1 MKNLFIHISLLFM
14 LLWTGFL
21 SVTLA
26 SCQMISEDEKVVF
39 TLPDW
44 PDYLPELEGWRVQVF
59 TSTALPIAVPE
70 PVEGQGPQV
79 DVSSDAKI
87 ISLYLNKNRPCCII
101 ASPITQNHFFKAAGT
116 IYPYSQEITW
126 SGGYAASLF
135 KTSRDYDS
143 SFNWE
148 KLLQTLEE
156 KQAAVFT
163 QMENQDLEEG
173 ELEQLPFYNPW
184 LLDSQEILEGIAYHS
199 FSANKLKTSQ
209 TFCIELEIPVFSSY
223 VPENE
228 FFCINNQP
236 YVTVK
241 IGQPELFA
249 LRYGALRAL
258 RQAQEPPQGPQTLA
272 IIISASS
279 AKNISL
285 EFISM
290 PIYIEEI

>member
-1 MKNLFIHISLLFM
+1 M

-44 PDYLPELEGWRVQVF
+44 PDYLPELEGWRVQLLGV
-59 TSTALPIAVPE
+59 AE
-70 PVEGQGPQV
+70 PVEALP
-79 DVSSDAKI
+79 DAKI
-87 ISLYLNKNRPCCII
+87 ISLQLNKNRPCCII

-163 QMENQDLEEG
+163 QIENQNLEEG
-173 ELEQLPFYNPW
+173 QPEQLPFYNPW